1 MFTQLFWAIF
11 SCFPS
16 LRDWISSRNFLFVT
30 LSSFPN
36 FWIRVSKSQFGFKL
50 GCFFHC
56 VNPLALIGMD
66 LCPNLH
72 ILNLRVHVWHPQ
84 QLSKVPPPCHSW
96 FRHGEISHYDHIS
109 SPQWQKDMT
118 NPLHTTHIS
127 STQKQ
132 KRYNYTPTTPQLN
145 LNFLLLFR
153 HTIQG
158 PLKVLKI
165 ELSSLSETPDTISI

>member
-1 MFTQLFWAIF
+1 M
-11 SCFPS
+11 
-16 LRDWISSRNFLFVT
+16 DRN
-30 LSSFPN
+30 
-36 FWIRVSKSQFGFKL
+36 GFMPK
-50 GCFFHC
+50 
-56 VNPLALIGMD
+56 PIY
-66 LCPNLH
+66 

-132 KRYNYTPTTPQLN
+132 KRYNYNHTTPQLHTKLLTSPPSHN
-145 LNFLLLFR
+145 PGVSKSFENWVVKSFRDPWHNQHLNPWVYSYMT
-153 HTIQG
+153 HMWDQWS
-158 PLKVLKI
+158 VLVSAI
-165 ELSSLSETPDTISI
+165 FFNE